1 MKTAASLWQEYKDT
15 SVVDRAKHF
24 ARYTVP
30 SLMVD
35 PLTGNGREEVCY
47 DFQSSGSLLLN
58 NLSSKLTSLLFPSN
72 QPFFKNIVTP
82 ELLAQAKTANI
93 PAETVESKLS
103 ILEQEATKNLF
114 KNASFAKITKALKL
128 VIATGQALVYRDS
141 DSQKFRVWNLHSFA
155 VKRDAFGDWHC
166 IILKQNFRFEEL
178 PLEIQN
184 DCNGKFPGRF
194 KPETKVTMFTQIKR
208 EAGTLNPLIRVT
220 TEIDGRTV
228 GPHAAY
234 PLHLS
239 PWVLPVWNLAD
250 GEDYARGLVEEYAGD
265 FAKLSILSEQLGLYE
280 LDSLELLNFV
290 DPSSGSSV
298 DDLREANSGDYLPGN
313 GTSVHSFEK
322 GDYQKMNAIRASL
335 AEVVQR
341 LSAAF
346 MYTGNTRNAERVTAE
361 EIKKDARE
369 AETMLGGA
377 YSILAESF
385 QSPLAYLMMRE
396 VSDQTLSALISRS
409 FYPQI
414 LTGLPALNRDIEVQN
429 LIGALSEGAAVIP
442 QLPAIDQRLD
452 PVKVMDMLYRNR
464 SVNTVAL
471 FKDEGQLEA
480 DAQQAEQ
487 QAQAAQ
493 QAQAG
498 ITQPGTAQPDQLQQ
512 IL

>member
-1 MKTAASLWQEYKDT
+1 MNKTAATLWTEYQDT
-15 SVVDRAKHF
+15 SVVDRAEHF

-35 PLTGNGREEVCY
+35 PLVGSGKETVRY

-72 QPFFKNIVTP
+72 QPFFKNIITP
-82 ELLAQAKTANI
+82 ELKAQATKANI
-93 PAETVESKLS
+93 ATEVLESKLS

-128 VIATGQALVYRDS
+128 VIATGQALVYRDTET
-141 DSQKFRVWNLHSFA
+141 QKFRVWNMRSFA
-155 VKRDAFGDWHC
+155 VKRDAYGDWHC
-166 IILKQNFRFEEL
+166 IILKQRFTFAEL
-178 PLEIQN
+178 PTQLQN
-184 DCNGKFPGRF
+184 DAIAKFPGRF
-194 KPETKVTMFTQIKR
+194 KPDSKLDMYTQIKK
-208 EAGTLNPLIRVT
+208 EYGSINPIVRVT
-220 TEIDGRTV
+220 TEIEGKLV
-228 GPHAAY
+228 GPHASY
-234 PLHLS
+234 PSHLS
-239 PWVLPVWNLAD
+239 PWVLPIWNLAD

-265 FAKLSILSEQLGLYE
+265 FAKLSVLSEQLGLYE
-280 LDSLELLNFV
+280 LDSMEILNFV
-290 DPSSGSSV
+290 NQASGASV

-313 GTSVHSFEK
+313 GDSVHASEK
-322 GDYQKMNAIRASL
+322 GDYNKMNTIRASL
-335 AEVVQR
+335 GEVVQR
-341 LSAAF
+341 LSQAF

-396 VSDQTLSALISRS
+396 VSDKSISALITRA

-429 LIGALSEGAAVIP
+429 LLGALSSGAAVIP
-442 QLPAIDQRLD
+442 QIPVIDPRLD
-452 PVKVMDMLYRNR
+452 PQKIMDMLYRN
-464 SVNTVAL
+464 SAVDTSAL
-471 FKDEGQLEA
+471 FKDEATMKA
-480 DAQQAEQ
+480 DAEQATN
-487 QAQAAQ
+487 QANAANAMQ
-493 QAQAG
+493 SAV
-498 ITQPGTAQPDQLQQ
+498 AQPDQLQQ

>member
-1 MKTAASLWQEYKDT
+1 MNKTVATLWSEYRDT
-15 SVVDRAKHF
+15 SVVDRAEHF

-35 PLTGNGREEVCY
+35 PLTGNGREDVRY

-58 NLSSKLTSLLFPSN
+58 TLSSKLTSLLFPSN

-82 ELLAQAKTANI
+82 ELTAQAAKANI
-93 PAETVESKLS
+93 PKEIVDSKLS

-114 KNASFAKITKALKL
+114 KNASFAKLTKALKL

-141 DSQKFRVWNLHSFA
+141 STQKFRVWNLHSFA
-155 VKRDAFGDWHC
+155 VKRDAYGDWHC
-166 IILKQNFRFEEL
+166 IILKQRFVFDEL

-184 DCNGKFPGRF
+184 DAIAKFPGRF
-194 KPETKVTMFTQIKR
+194 RPDAKIELYTMIKR
-208 EAGTLNPLIRVT
+208 EQGTLNPLIRVT
-220 TEIDGRTV
+220 TELDGRLV
-228 GPHAAY
+228 GPHASY

-239 PWVLPVWNLAD
+239 PWILPVWNLAD

-265 FAKLSILSEQLGLYE
+265 FSKLSVLSEQLGLYE
-280 LDSLELLNFV
+280 LDSMEILNFV
-290 DPSSGSSV
+290 NPQSGSSV
-298 DDLREANSGDYLPGN
+298 DDLRAANSGDYLPGN
-313 GTSVHSFEK
+313 GDSVVAYEK
-322 GDYQKMNAIRASL
+322 GDYQKMATVRGSL
-335 AEVVQR
+335 AEIVQR

-377 YSILAESF
+377 YSILAESL

-396 VSDQTLSALISRS
+396 VSDKSLSALISRS

-429 LIGALSEGAAVIP
+429 LMGALSEGAAVIP
-442 QLPAIDQRLD
+442 QLQGIDARLD

-464 SVNTVAL
+464 SVDTTVL
-471 FKDEGQLEA
+471 FKDEEQLAA
-480 DAQQAEQ
+480 DAEQATQQAE
-487 QAQAAQ
+487 AAA

-498 ITQPGTAQPDQLQQ
+498 IAQPEQITQL
-512 IL
+512 L